1 MIDYVG
7 LEFLFDIWFFFGGRD
22 GVDDITF
29 TTLFQEVMGRVRDK
43 YRPEAIVLQVF
54 TPSPK
59 KNTHTVDSIL
69 LLTINSFYYLS
80 SCGFGLV

>member
-54 TPSPK
+54 TLTK
-59 KNTHTVDSIL
+59 KTLISLFHIFIDKLFIHSI
-69 LLTINSFYYLS
+69 F
-80 SCGFGLV
+80 